1 MKTTPV
7 GGDTSEAYPL
17 CQHGPEG
24 GGTYPT
30 LCIREPTPMLDYR
43 PWYMRFPEGG
53 TLSTGDPP
61 PQDGAEV

>member
-1 MKTTPV
+1 MKRIPYANMV
-7 GGDTSEAYPL
+7 L
-17 CQHGPEG
+17 RG

-43 PWYMRFPEGG
+43 AWYMRFPEGG